1 MTTIS
6 YYWHSENT
14 QKKKKICKANSNPPH
29 SGCKILQGRC
39 LSDLWRWNVNK
50 SWMTLETMMITAELI
65 SVMFFQCS
73 PELLKYH
80 EQAPIKIFAEFK
92 QFSFSS
98 CPGFLY
104 DMYQVFQLLFGGQN
118 LGKVCKSTDI
128 YFHIHLLFG
137 FFTRPPN
144 YPGDGINHDMSL
156 VWHVG
161 LPLQAQ
167 QCSLSARGHH
177 IGLCLNAAHIHG
189 I

>member
-1 MTTIS
+1 
-6 YYWHSENT
+6 
-14 QKKKKICKANSNPPH
+14 
-29 SGCKILQGRC
+29 
-39 LSDLWRWNVNK
+39 
-50 SWMTLETMMITAELI
+50 MTLETMMITAELI
-65 SVMFFQCS
+65 PLMFFQCS

-98 CPGFLY
+98 CSGFP
-104 DMYQVFQLLFGGQN
+104 DDTYQVFQLLFGGQN

-137 FFTRPPN
+137 FFTHSLN

>member
-1 MTTIS
+1 
-6 YYWHSENT
+6 
-14 QKKKKICKANSNPPH
+14 
-29 SGCKILQGRC
+29 
-39 LSDLWRWNVNK
+39 
-50 SWMTLETMMITAELI
+50 MTLETMMITAELI
-65 SVMFFQCS
+65 LLMFFQCS

-98 CPGFLY
+98 CSGFP
-104 DMYQVFQLLFGGQN
+104 DDTYQVFQLLFGGQN
-118 LGKVCKSTDI
+118 LGKVCKSTDNI
-128 YFHIHLLFG
+128 STSICSSDFLLVL
-137 FFTRPPN
+137 PN